1 MGDQPKVSQAKA
13 VVCRPQVGF
22 EGMHGLRLNR
32 EAEPILFK
40 IAHPEPVSLSLE
52 ALPPIRSAIGL
63 PGQSWKGPAFLSS
76 LVRVPK

>member
-52 ALPPIRSAIGL
+52 ALPPHSLGNWSSRSIVEGT
-63 PGQSWKGPAFLSS
+63 SFFVFVGPSS
-76 LVRVPK
+76 